1 MTYAANRDL
10 AAARD
15 WLQQP
20 GAGVA
25 AENQLI
31 RISAAIKELKTAP
44 CRWPVGDH
52 AGIRERPVEGYLVMY
67 RVEPD
72 TDNNQTAGNV
82 WILRVFGPFQNRE
95 AT

>member
-25 AENQLI
+25 AENRLI

-82 WILRVFGPFQNRE
+82 
-95 AT
+95 